1 MKLRTEKV
9 VYDMAEPAS
18 KIQII
23 IWLITFGRKGRV
35 FVSKSERYT
44 RVYSQPDGRMINCR
58 CSAPSIVGVP
68 SVRYRL

>member
-35 FVSKSERYT
+35 FVSKPKRYT
-44 RVYSQPDGRMINCR
+44 KFYSHPDDRMINCR

-68 SVRYRL
+68 SVRL